1 MILSILW
8 VVPSFAVIFTTS
20 FLLPEPMLEISISP
34 SNPAL
39 SPLGYPGYALF
50 TSVLFV
56 P

>member
-1 MILSILW
+1 M
-8 VVPSFAVIFTTS
+8 PSFAVIFTDS
-20 FLLPEPMLEISISP
+20 FLVPVPIDDISTKP

-39 SPLGYPGYALF
+39 SPLEYPGYALF